1 MGKRILVVD
10 DEEDFLF
17 SIKTVLDTS
26 QEQYATITINSCE
39 KALDYLRQNEP
50 PDLIILDIAFPEM
63 NGFEF
68 YEVLKQNEQWAHIP
82 ILFTTALGDEENK
95 RNATK
100 KGTVFLEKPITI
112 DDLFKT
118 IDWIF

>member
-1 MGKRILVVD
+1 
-10 DEEDFLF
+10 
-17 SIKTVLDTS
+17 
-26 QEQYATITINSCE
+26 